1 MKKKS
6 NIYNF
11 VLTII
16 AFLIPVIFYSKLP
29 YAIPCQFSMSTGGI
43 TNYMNKPMGAFLL
56 PLIMALI
63 WIGMLYLPKIDP
75 RRSHYAKFAKSYG
88 LILCL
93 ILTFFF
99 VLQIVIILV
108 ALGFSVP
115 VNTIIPFAAGVL
127 IIVIGNYMPKSK
139 SNFFYGIKTPWTLSS
154 EISWKK
160 THKLGGILFV
170 LSGILICLSSL
181 FLNGSITSI
190 IVLISIIL
198 SVVIIFIASYFFA
211 KNAPDLK

>member
-6 NIYNF
+6 NIYNLI
-11 VLTII
+11 LTII
-16 AFLIPVIFYSKLP
+16 AFLIPIILYSKLP
-29 YAIPCQFSMSTGGI
+29 YAIPCQFSMSTGTV
-43 TNYMNKPMGAFLL
+43 TNYMNKPIGAFFL

-75 RRSHYAKFAKSYG
+75 RKSHYAKFARSYG

-108 ALGFSVP
+108 SLGFNVP
-115 VNTIIPFAAGVL
+115 VNTIIPFALGIL

-154 EISWKK
+154 ETSWKK
-160 THKLGGILFV
+160 THKLGRILFI
-170 LSGILICLSSL
+170 LTGLLICISSL
-181 FLNGSITSI
+181 FSIT
-190 IVLISIIL
+190 
-198 SVVIIFIASYFFA
+198 Y
-211 KNAPDLK
+211 

>member
-11 VLTII
+11 VLTVI
-16 AFLIPVIFYSKLP
+16 AFLIPIIFYTKLP
-29 YAIPCQFSMSTGGI
+29 YAIPCQFSMSTGVA
-43 TNYMNKPMGAFLL
+43 TNYMNKPMGIFLL
-56 PLIMALI
+56 PLLMALI

-75 RRSHYAKFAKSYG
+75 RKSHYAKFAKSYG

-93 ILTFFF
+93 ILTFMFII
-99 VLQIVIILV
+99 QIVIILV
-108 ALGFSVP
+108 SLGFNIP
-115 VNTIIPFAAGVL
+115 VNTVIPFAVGVL

-154 EISWKK
+154 ETSWRK

-170 LSGILICLSSL
+170 LSGVLICISSL
-181 FLNGSITSI
+181 FLTGTITT
-190 IVLISIIL
+190 IVTLISIIL
-198 SVVIIFIASYFFA
+198 SVIIVFIASYLFA
-211 KNAPDLK
+211 KGANDLK

>member
-6 NIYNF
+6 NIYNLI
-11 VLTII
+11 LTVI
-16 AFLIPVIFYSKLP
+16 AFLIPIILYSKLP
-29 YAIPCQFSMSTGGI
+29 YAIPCQSSMSTGTV
-43 TNYMNKPMGAFLL
+43 TNYMNKPIGAFFL

-75 RRSHYAKFAKSYG
+75 RKSHYAKFARSYG

-99 VLQIVIILV
+99 VLQIIIILV
-108 ALGFSVP
+108 SLGFNVP
-115 VNTIIPFAAGVL
+115 VNTIIPFALGIL

-154 EISWKK
+154 ETSWKK
-160 THKLGGILFV
+160 THKLGRILFI
-170 LSGILICLSSL
+170 LTGLLICISSL
-181 FLNGSITSI
+181 FLSGSITYTV
-190 IVLISIIL
+190 VLISIIL
-198 SVVIIFIASYFFA
+198 SVIIVVIASYFFA
-211 KNAPDLK
+211 KRA

>member
-6 NIYNF
+6 NIYNLI
-11 VLTII
+11 LTII
-16 AFLIPVIFYSKLP
+16 AFLIPIILYSKLP
-29 YAIPCQFSMSTGGI
+29 YAIPCQFSMSTGTV
-43 TNYMNKPMGAFLL
+43 TNYMNKPIGAFFL

-75 RRSHYAKFAKSYG
+75 RKSHYAKFARSYG

-108 ALGFSVP
+108 SLGFNVP
-115 VNTIIPFAAGVL
+115 VNTI

-154 EISWKK
+154 ETSWKK
-160 THKLGGILFV
+160 THKLGRILFI
-170 LSGILICLSSL
+170 LTGLLICISSL
-181 FLNGSITSI
+181 FLSGSITYTV
-190 IVLISIIL
+190 VLISIIL
-198 SVVIIFIASYFFA
+198 SVIIGCYS
-211 KNAPDLK
+211 